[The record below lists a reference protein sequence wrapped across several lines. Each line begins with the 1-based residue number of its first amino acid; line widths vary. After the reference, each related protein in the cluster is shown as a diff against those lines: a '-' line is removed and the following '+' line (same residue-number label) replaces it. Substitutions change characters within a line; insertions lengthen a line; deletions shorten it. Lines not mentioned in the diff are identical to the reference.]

1 MNAKELQAEYFE
13 NLQSKPK
20 KIILKEKYQITD
32 SYLKHVRN
40 QARIIKEMVGLKNG
54 IQYLQE
60 ALIYD
65 KEISA
70 KEIEKLKA

>member
-32 SYLKHVRN
+32 SYLRHARN
-40 QARIIKEMVGLKNG
+40 QARILKEMVGLKNG

-65 KEISA
+65 KEIAS